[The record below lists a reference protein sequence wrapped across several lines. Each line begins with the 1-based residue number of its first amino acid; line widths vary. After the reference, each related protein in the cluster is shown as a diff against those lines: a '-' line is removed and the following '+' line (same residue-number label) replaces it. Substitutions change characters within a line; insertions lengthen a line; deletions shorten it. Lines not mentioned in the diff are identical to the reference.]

1 MQGPSE
7 SLGDLTVIVTSNWK
21 YFWAKP
27 DHTVV
32 DSDLFFSTMS
42 RLKYRNSK
50 NSLTNEN
57 DSNFPAWLKV
67 NNKLRFEFLRLSSYH
82 RLEIIFVF
90 LYKATLAFTIYW
102 SDPGSAELCFISS
115 LLLGNI
121 IICQI
126 NDWLDITQTGVN
138 LSLVQ
143 SDFIKKQNKKMW
155 NIEGRPGQVNIK
167 IDN

>member
-7 SLGDLTVIVTSNWK
+7 SRGDLEKVVTSNWK

-67 NNKLRFEFLRLSSYH
+67 NNKLRFGFLRSHLITVWKLYLYSFIKQPLPLQSIDQSQGWTLLYLPALTRQYNYLSN
-82 RLEIIFVF
+82 
-90 LYKATLAFTIYW
+90 KWLAGHHTNWSQFIAGSIWFYQKTKQQKKTVKYW
-102 SDPGSAELCFISS
+102 SK
-115 LLLGNI
+115 
-121 IICQI
+121 
-126 NDWLDITQTGVN
+126 VN
-138 LSLVQ
+138 H
-143 SDFIKKQNKKMW
+143 
-155 NIEGRPGQVNIK
+155 K